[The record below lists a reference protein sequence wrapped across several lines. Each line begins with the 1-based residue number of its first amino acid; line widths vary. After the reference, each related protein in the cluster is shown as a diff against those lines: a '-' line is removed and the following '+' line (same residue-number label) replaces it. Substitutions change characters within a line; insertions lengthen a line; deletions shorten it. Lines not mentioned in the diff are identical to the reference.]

1 MWNAHATEESIPDQY
16 AFNQLIVKMLALAL
30 TASLHE
36 LIDYGPVGRDIL
48 HWHPLSVLDGVVLG
62 THVAVRPRST
72 ERQARLR
79 T

>member
-1 MWNAHATEESIPDQY
+1 
-16 AFNQLIVKMLALAL
+16 
-30 TASLHE
+30 